1 MIQNSRITKGY
12 AVKNL
17 CTMGFDSRAH
27 LLQALLFF
35 PYLDDPTVTIRK
47 AYLQATHD
55 GHFSFKP
62 YMMVTFISLTIDNT
76 WTLFRFRK
84 YQKKQS

>member
-17 CTMGFDSRAH
+17 CIMGFDSRAH

-35 PYLDDPTVTIRK
+35 PYDPTVTIRK

-55 GHFSFKP
+55 GHFFLKP
-62 YMMVTFISLTIDNT
+62 YMTIDYIFISLTIDNT
-76 WTLFRFRK
+76 
-84 YQKKQS
+84 